1 MEKIIAL
8 IQGRMGSTR
17 LPGKVLADIEGK
29 PLIWHIFNRLQKISL
44 ISEVVISTTNQSTD
58 KPLIEFAKKENIA
71 YFAGS
76 EDDIIDRIYKT
87 GEKFSCDILVKINA
101 DCPLIDIELI
111 ENGINLFL
119 SSKNK
124 PDLITNCVE
133 ETFPEGMQYS
143 IFNFNVIKKIWLTLK
158 ESFWREY
165 FYRFMIENKNNFS
178 IINIKN
184 EKDLSKL
191 RWTVDYQEDLEFV
204 KKIYSK
210 LYSKNQ
216 FFGMNEILNLLDKN
230 PEIRKINDK
239 YSSKVGINDYNNL
252 KDKFKN
258 Q

>member
-1 MEKIIAL
+1 MEKIIAV

>member
-1 MEKIIAL
+1 MEKIIAV

-101 DCPLIDIELI
+101 DCPLIDIKLI

>member
-1 MEKIIAL
+1 MEKIIAV

-101 DCPLIDIELI
+101 DCPLIDIKLI

-184 EKDLSKL
+184 EKDLSRL